1 MVLSLIENAPMSG
14 NFLDTN
20 IIIYSVGKDS
30 DKRQRSIKLISQ
42 QPTLSAQ
49 VLNETASALIRKF
62 KMSVQDVQAITK
74 LLAKECRIEPL
85 TENTHFLALDIKDRY
100 QFSFYDCLIIATA
113 LTAKCKILYSE
124 DMQNGQIIH
133 GQLQIIN
140 PFSTI

>member
-62 KMSVQDVQAITK
+62 KMSVQVYR
-74 LLAKECRIEPL
+74 LLLNYWLRNAE
-85 TENTHFLALDIKDRY
+85 
-100 QFSFYDCLIIATA
+100 
-113 LTAKCKILYSE
+113 
-124 DMQNGQIIH
+124 
-133 GQLQIIN
+133 
-140 PFSTI
+140 